1 MKLSTQTSY
10 VIAKYGM
17 EEGIRALAK
26 AGYDAIDYS
35 FFDMN
40 DINDDSSPWLQE
52 DWRERAARAKE
63 VAAECG
69 ITINQAHAP
78 FGTSSLKPGYDEKM
92 MGRIL
97 RSMEAA
103 SIMGVRDIVVHPRQH
118 LPYATHVEKLFEEN
132 VAMYKSLIPYCEKWN
147 IRVCAENM
155 WQYDDKRKVIIH
167 STCAR
172 PEEFVALLD
181 AVDSPWIVGC
191 LDLGHCPITSVNPVD
206 AIHALGSKRL
216 KALHVHDVDY
226 VDDNHNM
233 PFTLKQDWAAIV
245 AALAEIGYNGDFTFE
260 ADAFLWPF
268 PLPLLPDA
276 IAFMVKVGK
285 YLASEI
291 ERQKQELGE

>member
-40 DINDDSSPWLQE
+40 DINDDSSPWLQ
-52 DWRERAARAKE
+52 DGWRERAARAKE

-78 FGTSSLKPGYDEKM
+78 FGTSSTKPGYDEKM

-118 LPYATHVEKLFEEN
+118 LPYATNVDKLFEEN
-132 VAMYKSLIPYCEKWN
+132 VALYKSLIPYCEKWN

-155 WQYDDKRKVIIH
+155 WQFDQKRRVIIH

-172 PEEFVALLD
+172 PEEFAALLD

-191 LDLGHCPITSVNPVD
+191 LDIGHCAITSVDPVD
-206 AIHALGSKRL
+206 AIRILGSKRL
-216 KALHVHDVDY
+216 QALHVHDVDY

-233 PFTLKQDWAAIV
+233 PFTQKLDWAAITK
-245 AALAEIGYNGDFTFE
+245 ALGEVNYKGDFTFE
-260 ADAFLWPF
+260 ADGFMKPF
-268 PLPLLPDA
+268 PPELQPDVCVL
-276 IAFMVKVGK
+276 MERTGR
-285 YLASEI
+285 YLIRGI
-291 ERQKQELGE
+291 EEARR

>member
-1 MKLSTQTSY
+1 MEDNMKLSTQTSY

-40 DINDDSSPWLQE
+40 DINDDSSPWLKD

-69 ITINQAHAP
+69 ITIDQAHAP
-78 FGTSSLKPGYDEKM
+78 FGTSSTKPGYDEKM

-97 RSMEAA
+97 RAMEAA

-118 LPYATHVEKLFEEN
+118 LPYATNVDKLFEEN
-132 VAMYKSLIPYCEKWN
+132 VALYKSLFPYCEKWN

-155 WQYDDKRKVIIH
+155 WQRDEKRKVIIH

-172 PEEFVALLD
+172 PEEFAALLD

-191 LDLGHCPITSVNPVD
+191 LDIGHCAITSVNPVD
-206 AIHALGSKRL
+206 AIRILGGKRL
-216 KALHVHDVDY
+216 QALHVHDVDY
-226 VDDNHNM
+226 LDDNHNM
-233 PFTLKQDWAAIV
+233 PFTQKLDWAAIT
-245 AALAEIGYNGDFTFE
+245 AALAEIGYNGNFTFE
-260 ADAFLWPF
+260 ADAFLWPY
-268 PLPLLPDA
+268 PMPLLPEA
-276 IAFMVKVGK
+276 MAFMVKVGK
-285 YLASEI
+285 YLASEV
-291 ERQKQELGE
+291 ERQKQ

>member
-10 VIAKYGM
+10 VIEKYGM

-35 FFDMN
+35 FFDLNNLN
-40 DINDDSSPWLQE
+40 DESSPWLQD
-52 DWRERAARAKE
+52 DWRERAARAKA

-69 ITINQAHAP
+69 ITIDQAHAP
-78 FGTSSLKPGYDEKM
+78 FGTSSTQPGYDEKM

-103 SIMGVRDIVVHPRQH
+103 SIMGVHDIVVHPRQH
-118 LPYATHVEKLFEEN
+118 LPYATNADKLFEEN
-132 VAMYKSLIPYCEKWN
+132 VALYKGLIPYCEKWN

-167 STCAR
+167 SICAR
-172 PEEFVALLD
+172 PEEFAALLD

-191 LDLGHCPITSVNPVD
+191 LDIGHCAITSVNPVD
-206 AIHALGSKRL
+206 AIRTLGAGRL

-226 VDDNHNM
+226 VNDSHNM
-233 PFTLKQDWAAIV
+233 PFVEKLDWAAIT
-245 AALAEIGYNGDFTFE
+245 AALAEIGYDGNFTFE

-276 IAFMVKVGK
+276 VDFMVKVGR
-285 YLASEI
+285 YLANEV
-291 ERQKQELGE
+291 ETKKK

>member
-17 EEGIRALAK
+17 EEGIRMLAK

-35 FFDMN
+35 FFDLN
-40 DINDDSSPWLQE
+40 DESSPWLQD
-52 DWRERAARAKE
+52 DWRERAVRAKE

-69 ITINQAHAP
+69 ITIDQAHAP
-78 FGTSSLKPGYDEKM
+78 FHTSGIAPGYDEKM

-103 SIMGVRDIVVHPRQH
+103 SIMGVHDIVVHPRQQ
-118 LPYATHVEKLFEEN
+118 LQYVKGGNAGQLFEEN
-132 VAMYKSLIPYCEKWN
+132 VALYKSLIPYCEKWN

-155 WQYDDKRKVIIH
+155 WQYDDKRKVIIY
-167 STCAR
+167 SICAQ
-172 PEEFVALLD
+172 PAEFAALLD

-191 LDLGHCPITSVNPVD
+191 LDIGHCGIVSVDPAE
-206 AIHALGSKRL
+206 AIRTLGRDRL

-226 VDDNHNM
+226 VNDSHNM
-233 PFTLKQDWAAIV
+233 PFVEKLDWTSITD
-245 AALAEIGYNGDFTFE
+245 ALAEIGYDGNFTFE

-276 IAFMVKVGK
+276 IGFMVKVGK
-285 YLASEI
+285 YLAGEV
-291 ERQKQELGE
+291 ENKKQ